1 MIKKYFDLRSLQSVF
16 RRSQFIIFAITFLIC
31 TLTFT
36 SISVFTVKS
45 YAKQNLVLV
54 SRTVAERIQPA
65 LVFQDELTI
74 NQIIQEYTQQ
84 HSVRSIQI
92 NNNTGQPITNSIKDK
107 HQYSSLQSMF
117 DRLFFKDPLH
127 IDVSHNGEK
136 VGEVVL
142 YGSSNEILMFLLKIF
157 LGLLVGMLFMV
168 FALWWSVNVTY
179 QHIMNSISPISHIA
193 QMVSKQKAY
202 NLRFPQNNIKEF
214 NDLNIVFNELLEEIQ
229 SWHIHLQSENSQLTH
244 QVQHDDLTQLP
255 NRNYFNQVLKD
266 VFLNPDLREH
276 AALVFIDSNNFKAI
290 NDKYGH
296 PIGDEVLKETALR
309 LKASTR
315 QNDFVARLS
324 GDEFAIVLK
333 SVHQVEHLIS
343 IAENLIKCCAEPLI
357 YKDHV
362 VPFSFSIGIAI
373 AKEATSPEDLIAQ
386 ADQAMYKAKTL
397 KHHWFIY
404 HS

>member
-117 DRLFFKDPLH
+117 DRFFFKAPLP

-229 SWHIHLQSENSQLTH
+229 SWYIHLQSENSQLTH

-255 NRNYFNQVLKD
+255 NRNYFNQVLND

-373 AKEATSPEDLIAQ
+373 AKEANSPEDLIAQ

>member
-1 MIKKYFDLRSLQSVF
+1 M
-16 RRSQFIIFAITFLIC
+16 
-31 TLTFT
+31 
-36 SISVFTVKS
+36 
-45 YAKQNLVLV
+45 VLV

-117 DRLFFKDPLH
+117 DRFFFKDPLH

-142 YGSSNEILMFLLKIF
+142 YGSSNEILIFLLKIF

-168 FALWWSVNVTY
+168 FALWWSVNITY

-266 VFLNPDLREH
+266 VFLNPELREH

-296 PIGDEVLKETALR
+296 PIGDEVLRETALR

-373 AKEATSPEDLIAQ
+373 AKEASSPEDLIAQ

>member
-92 NNNTGQPITNSIKDK
+92 NNNTGQPITNSIKAK

-117 DRLFFKDPLH
+117 DRFFFKDPLH

-229 SWHIHLQSENSQLTH
+229 SWYIHLQSENSQLTH

-255 NRNYFNQVLKD
+255 NRNYFNQVLND

-373 AKEATSPEDLIAQ
+373 AKEANSPEDLIAQ

>member
-1 MIKKYFDLRSLQSVF
+1 
-16 RRSQFIIFAITFLIC
+16 
-31 TLTFT
+31 
-36 SISVFTVKS
+36 
-45 YAKQNLVLV
+45 
-54 SRTVAERIQPA
+54 
-65 LVFQDELTI
+65 
-74 NQIIQEYTQQ
+74 
-84 HSVRSIQI
+84 
-92 NNNTGQPITNSIKDK
+92 
-107 HQYSSLQSMF
+107 MF
-117 DRLFFKDPLH
+117 DRFFFKDPLH

-266 VFLNPDLREH
+266 VFLNPELREH

-333 SVHQVEHLIS
+333 SVHQVENLIS

-373 AKEATSPEDLIAQ
+373 AKEANSPEDLIAQ

>member
-1 MIKKYFDLRSLQSVF
+1 MIKKYFDLKSLQSVF

-31 TLTFT
+31 TLTFA
-36 SISVFTVKS
+36 SISIFTVKS

-54 SRTVAERIQPA
+54 SRTIAERVQPA
-65 LVFQDELTI
+65 LVFQDQITL
-74 NQIIQEYTQQ
+74 NQIIAEYTQQ
-84 HSVRSIQI
+84 HSIRSIQVNDQNGKEI
-92 NNNTGQPITNSIKDK
+92 VTSIKNNI
-107 HQYSSLQSMF
+107 QYSSLQNAF
-117 DRLFFKDPLH
+117 DYLFFKQPLH
-127 IDVSHNGEK
+127 INVSHNSQN
-136 VGEVVL
+136 VGEVIIF
-142 YGSSNEILMFLLKIF
+142 GSSNAILMFILKIF

-193 QMVSKQKAY
+193 QMVSSQKAY
-202 NLRFPQNNIKEF
+202 NLRFPHNNIKEF
-214 NDLNIVFNELLEEIQ
+214 NDVNIVFNQLLEEIQ
-229 SWHIHLQSENSQLTH
+229 SWHTHLQTQNSQLSH

-255 NRNYFNQVLKD
+255 NRNYFHQVLRE
-266 VFLNPDLREH
+266 VFHHPENRTQ

-296 PIGDEVLKETALR
+296 QVGDEVLKETALR
-309 LKASTR
+309 LKANTR

-324 GDEFAIVLK
+324 GDEFAIILK

-357 YKDHV
+357 YKDQSI
-362 VPFSFSIGIAI
+362 PFSFSVGIAI
-373 AKEATSPEDLIAQ
+373 AKDAESPEDLISH